1 MSKFITIP
9 KMSSFNG
16 EDFVEHN
23 EDGIELKISI
33 PINEIETVKDQS
45 CSGSLID
52 IDKGMDSR
60 RYNGKF
66 NTFIVLKNGEK
77 IKSPYTAEQI
87 MTMINETVDRNFSCK
102 ITYI

>member
-9 KMSSFNG
+9 KMGSFNG

-33 PINEIETVKDQS
+33 PIDKIETVKDQS
-45 CSGSLID
+45 YTGSLMD
-52 IDKGMDSR
+52 VDKGMDSR
-60 RYNGKF
+60 RYKGKV
-66 NTFIVLKNGEK
+66 NTFIIMENGEK

-87 MTMINETVDRNFSCK
+87 MQMINETVDKNFSCK